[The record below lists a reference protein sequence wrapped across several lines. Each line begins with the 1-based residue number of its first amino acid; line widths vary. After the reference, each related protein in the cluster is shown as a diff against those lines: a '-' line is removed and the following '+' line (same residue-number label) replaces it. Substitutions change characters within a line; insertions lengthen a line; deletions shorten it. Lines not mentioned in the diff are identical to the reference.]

1 MMVKIRRWWKKA
13 NCRTDANPLRTD
25 KLQFHLYNCGFPDVL
40 SAMTRNAASYFP
52 SGSRVARVLPTIAAV
67 AMVALLS
74 ACSVG
79 PGRYAGG
86 LGKAVA
92 WHDIKGWAEDKH
104 AEAWPALIQSCRRL
118 GKRGP
123 IWRELCLEVR
133 LMEAPDNETAR
144 AFFETRFVA
153 RPLIAKGGNSE
164 GLITGYYEPLLKGS
178 RKRTDVFRYAV
189 YRRPA
194 DLLVIDLG
202 SLYEDLKGRRVRGRL
217 KGDRRVV
224 PYFSREEI
232 DNGNNPLK
240 GNEIAWVADPIGL
253 FFLHIQGSGRIYFQ
267 DGSEIAV
274 GYSDQNGHPY
284 YAIGRRLIE
293 NGDIKEEDISMQ
305 TIREWLR
312 NNPDDAVKLLNSN
325 PSYVFFTIRDKEN
338 IGPVGTLGVPLTPER
353 SIAVDRR
360 VVRLGL
366 PVWLDTTLPGNGEE
380 IPYRRLVFAQD
391 TGGAINGTVRAD
403 LYWGNGLRAEEN
415 AGRMRQ
421 SGSLYVLVPSRSTS
435 IKPADAR
442 SQS

>member
-1 MMVKIRRWWKKA
+1 MQPHWARLSYNLIYIDHD
-13 NCRTDANPLRTD
+13 CPDALPE
-25 KLQFHLYNCGFPDVL
+25 
-40 SAMTRNAASYFP
+40 MTHNAADYFSP
-52 SGSRVARVLPTIAAV
+52 GSRVTRAIPAIVVLMIV
-67 AMVALLS
+67 VLLS
-74 ACSVG
+74 ACAVG

-92 WHDIKGWAEDKH
+92 WHDIKGWTEDKH

-118 GKRGP
+118 RKRSP
-123 IWRELCLEVR
+123 IWRELCLEVK
-133 LMEAPDNETAR
+133 LMETPDNETAR

-153 RPLIAKGGNSE
+153 RPLIAKGGRSE

-217 KGDRRVV
+217 KGGQRVV

-232 DNGNNPLK
+232 ENGDNPLK
-240 GNEIAWVADPIGL
+240 GNEIAWVADPVGL
-253 FFLHIQGSGRIYFQ
+253 FFLHIQGSGRINFQ
-267 DGSEIAV
+267 DGSQIAV

-284 YAIGRRLIE
+284 YAIGRQLID
-293 NGDIKEEDISMQ
+293 NGDIKQEDISMQ

-312 NNPDDAVKLLNSN
+312 NNPDDAVSLLNSN
-325 PSYVFFTIRDKEN
+325 PSYVFFAIRDKEKN
-338 IGPVGTLGVPLTPER
+338 GPVGTLGVPLTPER

-403 LYWGNGLRAEEN
+403 LFWGNGLRAEEN

-421 SGSLYVLVPSRSTS
+421 PGSLYVLVPSRSNSTS
-435 IKPADAR
+435 VRSADPR